1 MHGSGSGS
9 LILADTF
16 IGFSRAS
23 EIELSTDGRFV
34 YASNRG
40 RDSIGVFAVDAAT
53 GRLSSVRWIETRG
66 KTPRFFTIDA
76 SGRHLFVA
84 NEDSDTIVWFDRDA
98 ERGTL
103 IKPTTVARTSSPTC
117 LLLST
122 SGN

>member
-1 MHGSGSGS
+1 
-9 LILADTF
+9 LPDTF

-40 RDSIGVFAVDAAT
+40 HDSIDVFVVDAAT

-84 NEDSDTIVWFDRDA
+84 NEDSDTIRFDRDA